1 MIKSLTTRK
10 FPKNMTQFLPRENPS
25 IRGFDIDGI
34 KEIIRK
40 NPVPGVPEPN
50 PYQPT
55 CVFLLLFNAEEPH
68 ILAIQKT
75 DSEGYPWRNQ
85 VALPGGHLEKED
97 ASPLDGA
104 YRELEEETQI
114 SRNQV
119 EFIGSLGHYQTING
133 RDIEAFMGVWDASGR
148 VRYDPSEISR
158 ILNVPLRALVRTHRI
173 GNFHNRIP
181 SIDELR
187 YPVED
192 VVIWGATARILHQLI
207 ELLYPLM
214 VSTEFEN

>member
-1 MIKSLTTRK
+1 MDHLPQRKTTG
-10 FPKNMTQFLPRENPS
+10 FS
-25 IRGFDIDGI
+25 GFDVIGL

-40 NPVPGVPEPN
+40 NAMPGLPESN
-50 PYQPT
+50 HFQPT
-55 CVFLLLFNAEEPH
+55 CVFLLLFDAEDPH

-97 ASPLDGA
+97 ASPLAGA
-104 YRELEEETQI
+104 FRELEEETRI
-114 SRNQV
+114 SRDQV

-133 RDIEAFMGVWDASGR
+133 RDIEAFIGVWDATGP
-148 VRYDPSEISR
+148 VRYDPSEIAR
-158 ILNVPLRALVRTHRI
+158 ILNVPLRALVQTHRV
-173 GNFHNRIP
+173 GNFHNRRP

-207 ELLYPLM
+207 ELLYPQL
-214 VSTEFEN
+214 VFTELGN

>member
-1 MIKSLTTRK
+1 MDHLLQRKTTG
-10 FPKNMTQFLPRENPS
+10 FS
-25 IRGFDIDGI
+25 GFDVIGL

-40 NPVPGVPEPN
+40 NAMPGLPESN
-50 PYQPT
+50 PFQPT
-55 CVFLLLFNAEEPH
+55 CVFLLLFNAEDPH

-97 ASPLDGA
+97 ASPLAGA
-104 YRELEEETQI
+104 FRELEEETRI
-114 SRNQV
+114 SRDRV

-133 RDIEAFMGVWDASGR
+133 RDIEAFIGVWDATGP
-148 VRYDPSEISR
+148 VRYDPSEIAR
-158 ILNVPLRALVRTHRI
+158 ILNVPLRALVQTHRV
-173 GNFHNRIP
+173 GNFHNRRP

-207 ELLYPLM
+207 ELLYPLL
-214 VSTEFEN
+214 VSTELEN

>member
-1 MIKSLTTRK
+1 MFSNN
-10 FPKNMTQFLPRENPS
+10 KNTLQQRENTGCS
-25 IRGFDIDGI
+25 GFDVIGL
-34 KEIIRK
+34 KELIRK
-40 NPVPGVPEPN
+40 NAMPGLPESN
-50 PYQPT
+50 PFQPT
-55 CVFLLLFNAEEPH
+55 CVFLLLFNAEDPH

-97 ASPLDGA
+97 ASPLAGA
-104 YRELEEETQI
+104 FRELEEETRI
-114 SRNQV
+114 SRDRV

-133 RDIEAFMGVWDASGR
+133 RDIEAFIGVWDATGP

-158 ILNVPLRALVRTHRI
+158 ILNVPLRALVQTHRV
-173 GNFHNRIP
+173 GNFHNRRP

-207 ELLYPLM
+207 ELLYPQL
-214 VSTEFEN
+214 VFTELGN

>member
-1 MIKSLTTRK
+1 MDHLTQRK
-10 FPKNMTQFLPRENPS
+10 TTGFS
-25 IRGFDIDGI
+25 GFDVIGL

-40 NPVPGVPEPN
+40 NAMPGLPESN
-50 PYQPT
+50 PFQPT
-55 CVFLLLFNAEEPH
+55 CVFLLLFNAEDPH

-85 VALPGGHLEKED
+85 VALLGGHLEKED
-97 ASPLDGA
+97 ASPLAGA
-104 YRELEEETQI
+104 FRELEEETRI
-114 SRNQV
+114 SRDRV

-133 RDIEAFMGVWDASGR
+133 RDIEAFIGVWDATGP

-158 ILNVPLRALVRTHRI
+158 ILNVPLRALVQTHRV
-173 GNFHNRIP
+173 GNFHNRRP

-207 ELLYPLM
+207 ELLYPLL
-214 VSTEFEN
+214 VITELEN

>member
-1 MIKSLTTRK
+1 MFSNN
-10 FPKNMTQFLPRENPS
+10 KNQLKQRENTGCS
-25 IRGFDIDGI
+25 GFDVIGL
-34 KEIIRK
+34 KELIRK
-40 NPVPGVPEPN
+40 NAMPGLPEPN
-50 PYQPT
+50 PFQPT
-55 CVFLLLFNAEEPH
+55 CVFLLLFNAEDPH

-97 ASPLDGA
+97 ASPLAGA
-104 YRELEEETQI
+104 FRELEEETRI
-114 SRNQV
+114 SRDRV

-133 RDIEAFMGVWDASGR
+133 RDIEAFIGVWDATGP
-148 VRYDPSEISR
+148 VRYDPSEIAR
-158 ILNVPLRALVRTHRI
+158 ILNVPLRALVQTHRV
-173 GNFHNRIP
+173 GNFHNRRP

-207 ELLYPLM
+207 ELLYPLL
-214 VSTEFEN
+214 VITELEN

>member
-1 MIKSLTTRK
+1 MDHLLQRKTTG
-10 FPKNMTQFLPRENPS
+10 FS
-25 IRGFDIDGI
+25 GFDVIGL

-40 NPVPGVPEPN
+40 NAMPGLPESN
-50 PYQPT
+50 PFQPT
-55 CVFLLLFNAEEPH
+55 CVFLLLFNAEDPH

-97 ASPLDGA
+97 ASPLAGA
-104 YRELEEETQI
+104 FRELEEETRI
-114 SRNQV
+114 SLDQV

-133 RDIEAFMGVWDASGR
+133 RDIEAFIGVWDATGP
-148 VRYDPSEISR
+148 VRYDPSEIAR
-158 ILNVPLRALVRTHRI
+158 MLNVPLRALVQTHRV

-207 ELLYPLM
+207 ELLYPLL
-214 VSTEFEN
+214 VITELEN

>member
-1 MIKSLTTRK
+1 MFSNN
-10 FPKNMTQFLPRENPS
+10 KNQLQQRENTGS
-25 IRGFDIDGI
+25 SGFDVIGL
-34 KEIIRK
+34 KELIR
-40 NPVPGVPEPN
+40 NNAMPGLPEPN
-50 PYQPT
+50 PFQPT
-55 CVFLLLFNAEEPH
+55 CVFLLLFNAEDPH

-97 ASPLDGA
+97 ASPLAGA
-104 YRELEEETQI
+104 FRELEEETRI
-114 SRNQV
+114 SRDRV

-133 RDIEAFMGVWDASGR
+133 RDIEAFIGVWDATGP

-158 ILNVPLRALVRTHRI
+158 ILNVPLRALVQTHRV
-173 GNFHNRIP
+173 GNFHNRRP

-192 VVIWGATARILHQLI
+192 VVIWGATARMLHQLI

-214 VSTEFEN
+214 VDTEFEN

>member
-1 MIKSLTTRK
+1 MDHLLQRKTTG
-10 FPKNMTQFLPRENPS
+10 FS
-25 IRGFDIDGI
+25 GFDVIGL

-40 NPVPGVPEPN
+40 NAMPGLPESN
-50 PYQPT
+50 PFQPT
-55 CVFLLLFNAEEPH
+55 CVFLLLFNAEDPH

-97 ASPLDGA
+97 ASPLAGA
-104 YRELEEETQI
+104 FRELEEETRI
-114 SRNQV
+114 SRDQV

-133 RDIEAFMGVWDASGR
+133 RDIEAFIGVWDATGP
-148 VRYDPSEISR
+148 VRYDPSEIAR
-158 ILNVPLRALVRTHRI
+158 ILNVPLRALVQTHRV
-173 GNFHNRIP
+173 GNFHNRRP

-207 ELLYPLM
+207 ELLYPLL
-214 VSTEFEN
+214 VITELEN